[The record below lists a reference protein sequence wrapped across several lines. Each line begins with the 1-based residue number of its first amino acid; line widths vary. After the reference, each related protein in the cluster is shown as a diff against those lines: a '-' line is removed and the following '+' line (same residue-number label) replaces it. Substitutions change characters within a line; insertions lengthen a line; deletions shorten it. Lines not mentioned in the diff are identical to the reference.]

1 METIVL
7 RFAELLR
14 ASGISVSTQEIT
26 DCIRLIKESDIPRI
40 GKYEF
45 YQILNTAMI
54 KTPWG
59 SDYAAWLVELY
70 IEPDTEILN
79 DRLGLLS
86 RGSGNG
92 GKNATARSDEQLLQA
107 VLSGNSAFL
116 YTAVRNSGFIL
127 DILMEDDTLALE
139 HFQEQSGR
147 NNIAKRLK
155 DLYESKELTEDAY
168 LSSLSCIAEWDEF
181 LKEEIDRLAERNMSR
196 RFLLNKLEHHNPRTA
211 SFLDAGADML
221 SDMEREMMKLGK
233 KIPSRLGRRKKLS
246 KRGAVSLS
254 HTVRKSIKTGG
265 VPLKLLKVSRKRT
278 KPDLWIL
285 CDMSNSVKQ
294 FVYFILMFAYSAQE
308 RYGSIRT
315 FFFVDR
321 IVEATDHFLRTDWT
335 YALNHLPAIRGYNMT
350 GYSQYGLAFEQFEE
364 EFLPQ
369 LGAKTTVFILGDAK
383 NNGSKNTGVSV
394 VEKIGSQASH
404 LYWLNPYPESEW
416 RSSDSVMEQYRPY
429 CSGVFP
435 CSNIEELERFIQSI

>member
-1 METIVL
+1 
-7 RFAELLR
+7 
-14 ASGISVSTQEIT
+14 
-26 DCIRLIKESDIPRI
+26 
-40 GKYEF
+40 
-45 YQILNTAMI
+45 MI
-54 KTPWG
+54 KTAWG

-116 YTAVRNSGFIL
+116 YTTVRNSGFIL

-155 DLYESKELTEDAY
+155 DLYESNELTEDAY

-196 RFLLNKLEHHNPRTA
+196 RFLLNKLEQLNPRTA
-211 SFLDAGADML
+211 SFLDAGDDML
-221 SDMEREMMKLGK
+221 SDMEREMMKLGE

-254 HTVRKSIKTGG
+254 I
-265 VPLKLLKVSRKRT
+265 
-278 KPDLWIL
+278 
-285 CDMSNSVKQ
+285 
-294 FVYFILMFAYSAQE
+294 
-308 RYGSIRT
+308 
-315 FFFVDR
+315 
-321 IVEATDHFLRTDWT
+321 
-335 YALNHLPAIRGYNMT
+335 
-350 GYSQYGLAFEQFEE
+350 QFEN
-364 EFLPQ
+364 Q
-369 LGAKTTVFILGDAK
+369 
-383 NNGSKNTGVSV
+383 
-394 VEKIGSQASH
+394 
-404 LYWLNPYPESEW
+404 
-416 RSSDSVMEQYRPY
+416 
-429 CSGVFP
+429 
-435 CSNIEELERFIQSI
+435 